1 MQVFFGVQQSRPKTV
16 HQAVSSTLEL
26 ESYLAK
32 PQSRSVFHIDLQKE
46 PVVESIQA
54 VQRDIMGTMQKLV
67 ERMQKLEAAAT
78 QQRFPTMQRVG
89 GSMPSNYGRR
99 RQQSPGGQ
107 IICRR
112 CNKPGY
118 FACGCATKFD
128 QQGLG
133 NRN

>member
-1 MQVFFGVQQSRPKTV
+1 MQVFFRVQQGRPKTV
-16 HQAVSSTLEL
+16 HEAVSSTLEL

-54 VQRDIMGTMQKLV
+54 VKRDIMGTMEKLV

-89 GSMPSNYGRR
+89 GSMHAIQLWKKKTAESW
-99 RQQSPGGQ
+99 
-107 IICRR
+107 
-112 CNKPGY
+112 
-118 FACGCATKFD
+118 
-128 QQGLG
+128 
-133 NRN
+133 